1 VAAATAARALPAGR
15 SRALQVNAT
24 GSLDQLQVNGSG
36 DIGFGA
42 QQIGWRTRVQA
53 GRTPAQAWRAQVEQ
67 LDLDLRI
74 DQPQQ
79 RWQLSLGTVDD
90 RAAAGKATVVLDW
103 VPSTQGQTLS
113 VSAGLARIK
122 GPLGGTSHVQW
133 QPLRWSQGRPADDR
147 AQSPA
152 PQWQTQG
159 QIDRLPLA
167 WVDLLGGKT
176 LTDLGLGSDLTF
188 SGQWDAAQGNT
199 LHASLLLE
207 RSAGDVHLLAGT
219 VGEQAVAAGMRETR
233 LQVNLDGDRLSA
245 NLRWDSQRAGR
256 ALMAFSTQLQQQ
268 DQTWTLPGSA
278 PVGGSLQLDLPPM
291 AAWSALAPPG
301 WRLRGTMGAN
311 VNLEGTIDQPLW
323 SGTLQAKDL
332 ALRSLV
338 DGIDFSQGQFEARLH
353 DQQLDITRFT
363 LRGAGAAN
371 APNAS
376 GTAGGT
382 LDVTGTAQLRP
393 ASAGP
398 GQGLHLKL
406 QAQAQALRLSARPDR
421 RITVSGKLT
430 ADLLDAELTLR
441 GALMADQALF
451 TLPEDS
457 TPQLGSDVV
466 VRRAAASSSQ
476 PEPSAKPA
484 KHKARPLNVDLQV
497 DLDPGSDFQVRG
509 MGVETRLAGK
519 LKLSAKDITQPSL
532 NGTLRTVSGTYR
544 AYGQRLDIERG
555 LIRFYGPPDNPALT
569 VLAIRPK
576 LTQRVGVQISGS
588 ALAPIIALYADPDLP
603 EAEKLGW
610 LLLGRSPTG
619 GGAETAVLQQAAL
632 ALLGKTGQGMTDGLS
647 QALGL
652 DEISFGSGGGT
663 STTDAS
669 STDSSGASITLGKR
683 LSKDFYVAYESS
695 FNGAMGVLRI
705 FYDLSKNLTLRAQTG
720 EQSAMD
726 LIYTRRYD

>member
-1 VAAATAARALPAGR
+1 VAGTLGRIEGAGNVTLDLSDAARATRWLARWPGATALLGPTLAATQWHGQAQLNAQWQGGWQNQGHDLALTAQLRSSEFDWAPRTDVAAATAARALPAGR

-268 DQTWTLPGSA
+268 GPGGRQLAARSA
-278 PVGGSLQLDLPPM
+278 THGGLVG
-291 AAWSALAPPG
+291 A
-301 WRLRGTMGAN
+301 
-311 VNLEGTIDQPLW
+311 
-323 SGTLQAKDL
+323 
-332 ALRSLV
+332 
-338 DGIDFSQGQFEARLH
+338 
-353 DQQLDITRFT
+353 
-363 LRGAGAAN
+363 
-371 APNAS
+371 
-376 GTAGGT
+376 GTAG
-382 LDVTGTAQLRP
+382 LAP
-393 ASAGP
+393 ARHHGGKCQPGRHDRSAPMVGHAAGQGP
-398 GQGLHLKL
+398 G
-406 QAQAQALRLSARPDR
+406 
-421 RITVSGKLT
+421 
-430 ADLLDAELTLR
+430 
-441 GALMADQALF
+441 
-451 TLPEDS
+451 
-457 TPQLGSDVV
+457 
-466 VRRAAASSSQ
+466 
-476 PEPSAKPA
+476 
-484 KHKARPLNVDLQV
+484 
-497 DLDPGSDFQVRG
+497 
-509 MGVETRLAGK
+509 
-519 LKLSAKDITQPSL
+519 
-532 NGTLRTVSGTYR
+532 
-544 AYGQRLDIERG
+544 
-555 LIRFYGPPDNPALT
+555 
-569 VLAIRPK
+569 
-576 LTQRVGVQISGS
+576 
-588 ALAPIIALYADPDLP
+588 
-603 EAEKLGW
+603 
-610 LLLGRSPTG
+610 
-619 GGAETAVLQQAAL
+619 AAL
-632 ALLGKTGQGMTDGLS
+632 A
-647 QALGL
+647 
-652 DEISFGSGGGT
+652 GGRHRFQPGP
-663 STTDAS
+663 
-669 STDSSGASITLGKR
+669 I
-683 LSKDFYVAYESS
+683 
-695 FNGAMGVLRI
+695 
-705 FYDLSKNLTLRAQTG
+705 
-720 EQSAMD
+720 
-726 LIYTRRYD
+726 